1 MFQLVVIEYK
11 ICSIEYFFDKMQFY
25 ELNTI
30 LSSLNKSIKNTWEQ
44 TRMIAYTI
52 AQCNSTKQLKPT
64 DILKFDWYNNDHK
77 QEIITK
83 EDVARLKEKATTFAS
98 KLNTK

>member
-52 AQCNSTKQLKPT
+52 AQCNST
-64 DILKFDWYNNDHK
+64 DILKFDWDNNDHK